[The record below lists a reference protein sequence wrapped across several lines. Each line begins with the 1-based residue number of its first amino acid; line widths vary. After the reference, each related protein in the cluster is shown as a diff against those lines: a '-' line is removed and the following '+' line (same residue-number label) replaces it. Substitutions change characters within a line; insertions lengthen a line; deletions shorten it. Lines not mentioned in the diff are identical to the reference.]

1 MTPKTP
7 CMLKKTIK
15 IFLFITIHVKT
26 TIFVKYNESEKL
38 TVEMILNETIF
49 EGLYHKYSD
58 RLYNFAFRFVSDE
71 RAAEDIVHEAYI
83 TLWEKFE
90 GKDGDTWQA
99 LLFRLVRN
107 RSIDTLRHQSA
118 LKVVRM
124 TESFKEIH
132 DEGLYH
138 LDLAVSDSDKRTI
151 YDELISNIREI
162 MDKLPDRC
170 REVFSM
176 SRFQNLKNKEIAST
190 LGISEKAVEKHIH
203 KALTVFRK
211 ELDDMSRD
219 GKANLSGDNGAL
231 YFWLTVI
238 LYGTSC

>member
-1 MTPKTP
+1 M
-7 CMLKKTIK
+7 
-15 IFLFITIHVKT
+15 V
-26 TIFVKYNESEKL
+26 
-38 TVEMILNETIF
+38 LNETIF
-49 EGLYHKYSD
+49 EGLYHKYKD

-71 RAAEDIVHEAYI
+71 RVAEDIVHEAYI

-90 GKDGDTWQA
+90 SKDGEAWQA

-138 LDLAVSDSDKRTI
+138 LDLAVSDSDKKTI
-151 YDELISNIREI
+151 YDELISNIHSI
-162 MDKLPDRC
+162 MGKLPDRC
-170 REVFSM
+170 REVFAM
-176 SRFQNLKNKEIAST
+176 SRFKNMRNKDIAAA

-203 KALTVFRK
+203 KALTIFK
-211 ELDDMSRD
+211 NELNDLSRD
-219 GKANLSGDNGAL
+219 GGADLSGGGATL

-238 LYGTSC
+238 IYGVSC